1 MRKQTIMSEALEKK
15 CGLKK
20 TESNSFVKELF
31 ALLKEALLSEGQVK
45 IKGLGTFKL
54 VTVKPRESVNIQS
67 GKRFVIE
74 GYNKIT
80 FTPETSV
87 KDAVNAPFAQFETVV
102 LNDGVDFS
110 EIDKESNF
118 VPNDDVV
125 VTEEDAIEEEV
136 VVEEPT
142 ATESEETPIA
152 EEPVIAQEEPATE
165 KEPVIAEE
173 PAAEQTEN
181 EPVVEEVPTAEQAEG
196 KPAVEEVVPQV
207 VVTTTQAEPVS
218 NEEDADDDD
227 NTSEISTLR
236 KHVKILMIAVC
247 ALIVLMGV
255 GGYLYCSDMVKKNN
269 RIAHLET
276 MLNQETAK
284 PAATPQQATKEQE
297 QANAGNIDIETLDE
311 PAPTAQPT
319 NNDAT
324 KEAAKAQA
332 DAQAKAKADAEA
344 KAKAEAIAKAK
355 ATEQAKAKAAAEAE
369 AKKAA
374 QASSKYDSDPRV
386 KYGAYRIIG
395 TDQVVT
401 VKAGQTISSISKAYL
416 GPGMECY
423 VEALNGGIKEAK
435 VGQKIKI
442 PKLQKK
448 K

>member
-152 EEPVIAQEEPATE
+152 EEPVIA
-165 KEPVIAEE
+165 EE

-181 EPVVEEVPTAEQAEG
+181 EPVVEEVPTAEQAEE